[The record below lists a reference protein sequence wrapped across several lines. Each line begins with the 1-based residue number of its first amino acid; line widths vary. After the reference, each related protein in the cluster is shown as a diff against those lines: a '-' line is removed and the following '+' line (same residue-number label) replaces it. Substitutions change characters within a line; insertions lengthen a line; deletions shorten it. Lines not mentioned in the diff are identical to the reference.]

1 MVGVM
6 MDDKMIV
13 LNMLE
18 EERITFEEALQLLSI
33 EPAEPSHPNSDEQ
46 PSIEFNLVFERA
58 KHVGD

>member
-1 MVGVM
+1 

-33 EPAEPSHPNSDEQ
+33 EPADPSHPNSDEQ